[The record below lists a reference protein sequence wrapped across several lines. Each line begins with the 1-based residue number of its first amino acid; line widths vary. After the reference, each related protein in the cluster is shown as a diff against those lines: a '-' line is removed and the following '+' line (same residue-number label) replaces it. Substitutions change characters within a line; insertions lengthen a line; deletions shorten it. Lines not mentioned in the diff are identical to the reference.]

1 MTIQLPNEIYN
12 RIMRFNAHPT
22 ADIIRPYINK
32 LKENCFFTIAFEN
45 IIRLSVINNNQIC
58 TDNKFDIYVLGKIL
72 THKYKV
78 KYISDMPL
86 HDDIFI
92 HFHKNQLM
100 ILYDVDMILQ
110 TTIGVY
116 TI

>member
-1 MTIQLPNEIYN
+1 MTIQLPNEILN
-12 RIMRFNAHPT
+12 RVMRFNSHAT

-32 LKENCFFTIAFEN
+32 IKENSFFTVAFEN
-45 IIRLSVINNNQIC
+45 IIRLLLINNNQIC
-58 TDNKFDIYVLGKIL
+58 TENKFDIYVLGKIL
-72 THKYKV
+72 THRYKV

-86 HDDIFI
+86 HDGIFN
-92 HFHKNQLM
+92 HVHKDQLM

-110 TTIGVY
+110 TAIGVY